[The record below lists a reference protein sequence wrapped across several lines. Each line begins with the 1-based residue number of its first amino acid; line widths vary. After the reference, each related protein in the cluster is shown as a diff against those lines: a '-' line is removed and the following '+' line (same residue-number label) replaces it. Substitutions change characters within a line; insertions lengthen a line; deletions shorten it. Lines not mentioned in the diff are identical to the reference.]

1 MSDVG
6 WEQSVSTKTLSL
18 MDRNVTVV
26 WTVQWGDR
34 CCMEVWQSSSC
45 FTQNCSFD
53 FQLDFAKFMNLLRN
67 ISSFLGLTSPTR
79 DVKSIQ
85 EEESVIHSKD
95 EAAEEIVAGRIL
107 MTDAIQRYGCTRTA
121 LRV

>member
-1 MSDVG
+1 
-6 WEQSVSTKTLSL
+6 
-18 MDRNVTVV
+18 
-26 WTVQWGDR
+26 
-34 CCMEVWQSSSC
+34 
-45 FTQNCSFD
+45 
-53 FQLDFAKFMNLLRN
+53 MNLLRN
-67 ISSFLGLTSPTR
+67 IGSFLGLTSPTH

-121 LRV
+121 LRA